1 MKTLIVYSSKYGC
14 TEKCAKKLSE
24 KLKGS
29 IELINL
35 KEVKEI
41 DISSYDKVIIGGSIY
56 IGKIQN
62 EVVNFCT
69 ENIKKLSTKK
79 IGLFVCCMREGES
92 VDEQIR
98 NSFPQELRLN
108 AVAIENFGGE
118 FIFNKMGF
126 LDKLITKKVV
136 KIDKDTSNILED
148 NINNFAQLMNSN

>member
-1 MKTLIVYSSKYGC
+1 MKTLIVYSTKYGC

-29 IELINL
+29 IDLVNL
-35 KEVKEI
+35 KEGKKI
-41 DISSYDKVIIGGSIY
+41 DISLYDKVIIGGSIY

-62 EVVNFCT
+62 EVVNFCKD
-69 ENIKKLSTKK
+69 NLQKLISKK
-79 IGLFVCCMREGES
+79 IGLFVCSMREGES
-92 VDEQIR
+92 IEEQIR
-98 NSFPQELRLN
+98 ASFPQELRLN

-148 NINNFAQLMNSN
+148 NINNFAQLMNS